1 LAGDQGY
8 ARQLRKMKSMLTNTV
23 KKLGPRPYGDF
34 VPGKGTNDAATSQKI
49 LDKLSV
55 FHTTNGKKKK

>member
-1 LAGDQGY
+1 
-8 ARQLRKMKSMLTNTV
+8 MKDMLTKTV
-23 KKLGPRPYGDF
+23 KKLGSRPYGDF

-55 FHTTNGKKKK
+55 YNASHGKKKK